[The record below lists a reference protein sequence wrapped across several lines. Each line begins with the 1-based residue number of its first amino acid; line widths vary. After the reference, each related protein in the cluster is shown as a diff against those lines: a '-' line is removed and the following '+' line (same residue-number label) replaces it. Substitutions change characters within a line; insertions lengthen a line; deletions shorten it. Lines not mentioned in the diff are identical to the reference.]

1 MEGIVE
7 ENPSSQDDSQSRRP
21 ASEHHE
27 ATNQAKIAS
36 TIHYTNEH
44 VTTNPQHPE
53 KARDK
58 AAQIIQDLCLRVQ
71 ELEGKL
77 TNREKH
83 NNEHESQA
91 TSRSRS
97 HRGRSPTRQHGR
109 RDDRSIS
116 RNHRH
121 KKSPKRRYNKKHHRS
136 ASRDLSRQ
144 HDSDEDRRYRN
155 TKRTRSDYTIM
166 GATPFTERIL
176 RAKLPKGF
184 DKPIDMKYDGT
195 KDPQE
200 HLTAF
205 EARMNL
211 EGAADAVRCRA
222 FPVTHAG
229 PAIKWFNAL
238 PNGSIASFHDIA
250 RKFMAQFTTRITK
263 AKHPISLLG
272 VTQKQDE
279 STRKY
284 LDRFNDECLTV
295 DGLTDSVASLC
306 LTNGLMNED
315 FRKHLTTKP
324 IWTMHEIQNVARDYI
339 NDEEVS
345 QVVAANKRQH
355 AQHGNSAPRHNPTPK
370 ENQRDHPK
378 PTNRPPRIGKFSN
391 YTLLTAPIT
400 EIYHQIADRGIIPR
414 ARQLKERTG
423 GNKTLYCDYH
433 RGYGHKTQDC
443 FDLKDALEQTIRDG
457 KLPEFAKI
465 IREPRPAEKDK
476 TPEREGR
483 NPRTQRQ
490 PTRESP
496 EEDPTIIVNVI
507 TGKDVSS
514 KSKLAIKKDLKVMAV
529 RNQAP
534 ITATGNTITFLPE
547 DCLHD
552 TSAEDAPFVISA
564 RIGTGLVRRIMGDT
578 GADSN
583 ILFRGAFDKLWLRND
598 NLQTHRHGVTGLGD
612 NFLKPDGSITLPITI
627 GTSNQ
632 KKTILSEFVVLKDS
646 TTYNVILGRKT
657 INDFSAVIFTKYLLM
672 KFRTDDGSIGTIHGD
687 REVAAECD
695 NTSLALRKKSR
706 DAVGIFLADL
716 DARQDGQPR
725 PEPEGDMEKLQIGPT
740 KEEYTFINRNLPYD
754 LKEELS
760 QLLKQNKH
768 LFAFTPADMPG
779 INPDLMSHHLAVDPQ
794 AKPVAQR
801 RQKCRQTEPP
811 KSKNKSKPYSKPT
824 STGNSPTRPG

>member
-1 MEGIVE
+1 MADGFE
-7 ENPSSQDDSQSRRP
+7 EHSISHQDDSRTRNP
-21 ASEHHE
+21 TPEHQE
-27 ATNQAKIAS
+27 AIPHGRIAS
-36 TIHYTNEH
+36 AIHDKGDGTV
-44 VTTNPQHPE
+44 VTKTRHPE
-53 KARDK
+53 NPEDRS
-58 AAQIIQDLCLRVQ
+58 AQIIQELCHRVQ
-71 ELEGKL
+71 ELEGRVATKK
-77 TNREKH
+77 KH
-83 NNEHESQA
+83 NTGNGSHA

-97 HRGRSPTRQHGR
+97 RHDQRHDRSPER
-109 RDDRSIS
+109 RHSKRYDRSIS
-116 RNHRH
+116 RDPSHTDDDQRHR
-121 KKSPKRRYNKKHHRS
+121 
-136 ASRDLSRQ
+136 D
-144 HDSDEDRRYRN
+144 
-155 TKRTRSDYTIM
+155 TKRTRNEHTIM

-184 DKPIDMKYDGT
+184 DKPTDMKYDGT

-200 HLTAF
+200 HLTTF

-211 EGAADAVRCRA
+211 EGATDAIRCRA
-222 FPVTHAG
+222 FSVTLAG

-238 PNGSIASFHDIA
+238 PNGSITSFHDIS

-263 AKHPISLLG
+263 AKHSISLLG

-324 IWTMHEIQNVARDYI
+324 VWNMHVIQNVARDYI

-355 AQHGNSAPRHNPTPK
+355 NNAQNRNSAARHNPPPR

-378 PTNRPPRIGKFSN
+378 PISTNRPPRIEKFSN
-391 YTLLTAPIT
+391 YTPLTAPIT
-400 EIYHQIADRGIIPR
+400 EIYHQIADRGIIPK

-433 RGYGHKTQDC
+433 RGYGHRTQDY
-443 FDLKDALEQTIRDG
+443 FDLKDALEQAIREG
-457 KLPEFAKI
+457 KLPEFFKI
-465 IREPRPAEKDK
+465 IREPKRAKRDRLS
-476 TPEREGR
+476 EREGR
-483 NPRTQRQ
+483 NPRTQKQ

-496 EEDPTIIVNVI
+496 EDDSTIIVNVI
-507 TGKDVSS
+507 TGKDVAGKS
-514 KSKLAIKKDLKVMAV
+514 KSTLKKDLKVLAV
-529 RNQAP
+529 RNQTP
-534 ITATGNTITFLPE
+534 TATADQTVTFLPE
-547 DCLHD
+547 DCQNG

-564 RIGTGLVRRIMGDT
+564 RIGTGLVRRILVDT

-583 ILFRGAFDKLWLRND
+583 ILFRGAFNKLGLRND
-598 NLQTHRHGVTGLGD
+598 NLQTYRNGVTGLGD
-612 NFLKPDGSITLPITI
+612 NFLKPDGSITLPLTI

-646 TTYNVILGRKT
+646 TAYNVILGRKT
-657 INDFSAVIFTKYLLM
+657 INDFSAIIFTKYLLM
-672 KFRTDDGSIGTIHGD
+672 KFITEDGSIGTIHGD

-706 DAVGIFLADL
+706 DAAGIFLADL
-716 DARQDGQPR
+716 DARQEGQPR
-725 PEPEGDMEKLQIGPT
+725 PEPEGDMEKLQVGHT
-740 KEEYTFINRNLPYD
+740 KDEYTFINRNLPYD
-754 LKEELS
+754 LKEDLS
-760 QLLKQNKH
+760 RFLKQNRD
-768 LFAFTPADMPG
+768 LFAFTPADMPRVD
-779 INPDLMSHHLAVDPQ
+779 PDLMSHWLAVDPK

-801 RQKCRQTEPP
+801 RRKMSPDRAAEVKRQVKALLEA
-811 KSKNKSKPYSKPT
+811 NFIRELPYT
-824 STGNSPTRPG
+824 TWLANLY